1 MIKLSEVFEWIYRAI
16 VIYLLYSSWCIL
28 EGFVALV
35 VKLYG

>member
-1 MIKLSEVFEWIYRAI
+1 MIELVKLFEWLYRGV
-16 VIYLLYSSWCIL
+16 VIYLLYSCWCIL